1 MQLSIFTILP
11 LLLSSA
17 AAAAL
22 DTAEV
27 REARSLDQS
36 SSPNNVGGGL
46 LSKKV
51 ECDCCRALGPGYCWH
66 QKANGDKYC
75 SACIVDQCQKR
86 CT

>member
-1 MQLSIFTILP
+1 MQFSVFTILP

-46 LSKKV
+46 LPRRV
-51 ECDCCRALGPGYCWH
+51 DVLLVLLMFARRGVCDRF
-66 QKANGDKYC
+66 C
-75 SACIVDQCQKR
+75 SGCGFMKGTNSHADIY
-86 CT
+86 

>member
-1 MQLSIFTILP
+1 VFTILP

-46 LSKKV
+46 LPRRV
-51 ECDCCRALGPGYCWH
+51 ECDCCRAKGSGYCWY
-66 QKANGDKYC
+66 KEANGDKYC
-75 SACIVDQCQKR
+75 SACIVDVCQKR
-86 CT
+86 CL